1 MKIDCIEGWKH
12 TATLGNITIE
22 DSRVII
28 LDGICD
34 SCDLCG
40 ISACRFYDISPEA
53 TRRFLLAQAREHTLE
68 GLLEKMQRH

>member
-1 MKIDCIEGWKH
+1 MKFDCIEGWKH
-12 TATLGNITIE
+12 TAKLGNITME
-22 DSRVII
+22 SSQVTI

-40 ISACRFYDISPEA
+40 IKTCRFYDTSREA
-53 TRRFLLAQAREHTLE
+53 THRFQRAQAHEHTLE